1 MVNSFKVN
9 QPFNNVRLDKWFT
22 QNVKKLPHS
31 LIEKLIRTK
40 KIKVNN
46 KKAKSSYRLSTNDLV
61 SVYNLEKYAAFQN
74 KIKNKYKAS
83 KRKEKY

>member
-46 KKAKSSYRLSTNDLV
+46 KKVKSSYRLSTNDLV
-61 SVYNLEKYAAFQN
+61 SVYNLEKYAFY
-74 KIKNKYKAS
+74 KINLLNQ
-83 KRKEKY
+83 